1 MTRYVLSPTHLHEF
15 KSADR
20 IATQTPVMSLNLAEQ
35 KLGSQSSADSA
46 SHKFMLKGR
55 QTGGIHRGHA
65 WVFRAE
71 SRDTMQAWIDDI
83 RNLTEK
89 SGAERN
95 AFLRQHARSVSAGS
109 HKPASVSSDGMDEDP
124 ADEVPYSGVPSRV
137 EEHPPAPQNLAIRP
151 NPGGRFPS
159 TLSVNRD
166 LQVPLSPSSGESF
179 GDRDVVAAA
188 ENIPGNH
195 DPFGQ
200 QVSDEADDARFR
212 SGSGSSAGPP
222 AQRDSYVPVAQ
233 QQNHNN
239 LPVQQ
244 GQNPVTARAQAYDS
258 QSAQAQGLGS
268 QDPTPISYSA
278 VPSHIQQQTPTPP
291 SQQQRPPPVERHD
304 SSYGKWMGPVA
315 AGAGGAVAGAAGSEI
330 YRSQKQQWEDQHRSQ
345 EASQP
350 VGSGHP
356 AEPERPYTTNTTV
369 SPVPNNPNNAT
380 IDQALPAVSVPG
392 VSEMEGVVP
401 PQSAPETASVLPATL
416 RTGPETQRLG
426 GEVPYQRP
434 FLESH
439 MSNVQTISD
448 LHVPGTLSPFPKI
461 KITNRCVGEFPKMPA
476 S

>member
-1 MTRYVLSPTHLHEF
+1 MLSPTHLHEF

-83 RNLTEK
+83 RSLTEK

-124 ADEVPYSGVPSRV
+124 ADEIPYSGVPPQV
-137 EEHPPAPQNLAIRP
+137 EEHPPAPQSLAIRP

-188 ENIPGNH
+188 ENIPGND

-200 QVSDEADDARFR
+200 QGSDEAEDTRFR
-212 SGSGSSAGPP
+212 SGSGGPAGSPP
-222 AQRDSYVPVAQ
+222 QRDSYVPVAQ
-233 QQNHNN
+233 QQHYNN

-244 GQNPVTARAQAYDS
+244 GQNPVTARAQAYNSQPSNIQGSGLQGPDS
-258 QSAQAQGLGS
+258 NSHSAAPS
-268 QDPTPISYSA
+268 Q
-278 VPSHIQQQTPTPP
+278 IQQQTPAPP
-291 SQQQRPPPVERHD
+291 RQQQLPPLERHD
-304 SSYGKWMGPVA
+304 SSYGEWMGPAA
-315 AGAGGAVAGAAGSEI
+315 AGTGGAAVGVAGTQI
-330 YRSQKQQWEDQHRSQ
+330 YRSQKQQWEDQHQSG

-350 VGSGHP
+350 TKSTYETEPKQSGMANTGTSSVSNF
-356 AEPERPYTTNTTV
+356 AENTT
-369 SPVPNNPNNAT
+369 SDSHLPVA
-380 IDQALPAVSVPG
+380 SVPG
-392 VSEMEGVVP
+392 VNEMEGTLP
-401 PQSAPETASVLPATL
+401 SQTALKTSSKAQDISKA
-416 RTGPETQRLG
+416 GPEIEG
-426 GEVPYQRP
+426 PGKVDAEISYQRP
-434 FLESH
+434 FLEAH
-439 MSNVQTISD
+439 LSNVQTISD
-448 LHVPGTLSPFPKI
+448 LHIPGIVSLLHEMDDS
-461 KITNRCVGEFPKMPA
+461 
-476 S
+476 